1 MYWVIFQFSFLLKIA
16 MKNFEFLCGQLRY
29 YDSEEDTNCKG
40 FIELFDVQSV
50 QPIRN
55 VQGAPKKSDE
65 NAFFEV
71 IMKCTYIHLIE
82 IWMLGFKKLH
92 CIFYDALLSFLFSY

>member
-1 MYWVIFQFSFLLKIA
+1 MQCVCKIWT
-16 MKNFEFLCGQLRY
+16 FFCLQLRY

-40 FIELFDVQSV
+40 FIELFEVQSV

-55 VQGAPKKSDE
+55 VQGAPKKADE

-71 IMKCTYIHLIE
+71 GNWNLANYKALTQL
-82 IWMLGFKKLH
+82 WDF
-92 CIFYDALLSFLFSY
+92 IFLR

>member
-1 MYWVIFQFSFLLKIA
+1 MFWTKLIELSLLCACVVGLYVIVYTCNVCVRFGLFCL
-16 MKNFEFLCGQLRY
+16 QLRY

-40 FIELFDVQSV
+40 FIELFEVQSV

-55 VQGAPKKSDE
+55 VQGAPKKADE

-71 IMKCTYIHLIE
+71 
-82 IWMLGFKKLH
+82 GN
-92 CIFYDALLSFLFSY
+92 